1 MASATPSVPGSPVPE
16 ERTRRSLHAVNPLRR
31 FLFGAPLTSEHAEH
45 TKLPKILA
53 LPVFA
58 SDAISSS
65 AYATQEILLALS
77 VAGTA
82 ALAWTVH
89 ISVAVAVLLALV
101 VLSYSQTV
109 YAYPR
114 GGGSFIVAKDN
125 IGTGLGLIAAAAIL
139 IDYVL

>member
-1 MASATPSVPGSPVPE
+1 MGSAPPSAPGSPPPQQ
-16 ERTRRSLHAVNPLRR
+16 RARRSLLAVNPLRR
-31 FLFGAPLTSEHAEH
+31 FLFGAPLTSEHQEH

-82 ALAWTVH
+82 ALAYTVH
-89 ISVAVAVLLALV
+89 ISVAVAVLLAIV
-101 VLSYSQTV
+101 VISYSQ
-109 YAYPR
+109 
-114 GGGSFIVAKDN
+114 
-125 IGTGLGLIAAAAIL
+125 
-139 IDYVL
+139 